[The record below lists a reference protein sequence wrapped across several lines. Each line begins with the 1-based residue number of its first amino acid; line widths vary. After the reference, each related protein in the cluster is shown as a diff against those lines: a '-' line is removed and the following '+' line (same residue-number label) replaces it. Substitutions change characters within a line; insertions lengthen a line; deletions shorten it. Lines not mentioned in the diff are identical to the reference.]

1 MRNKIIESG
10 KIAIMNT
17 PTVVSNLISSIS
29 PAIKH
34 FWQRSSLLSLY
45 WFNIFTKHF
54 KITILKLQL
63 FLDFILKQLDKAI
76 DMLATH
82 PLLDRIESRLDD
94 IIADCN
100 RAKTSVQQSASY
112 EKAILYVQL
121 TRINK
126 PIGILL
132 LLWPT
137 LIALWIAAQGIPDMS
152 VLFVF
157 VTGVFLMRSAGCA
170 INDYADR
177 HIDGKVKRT
186 NQRPLA
192 TGRISEREALMV
204 FASLSAMAFILVLFM
219 NTLTI
224 LMSLIGVLLAIS
236 YPFMKRYHYLPQVHL
251 GAAFGWSAPMAY
263 TAQANEVTAVTWLLF
278 LATVLWA
285 TAYDTMYAMVDYD
298 DDIKIGVK
306 STAVL
311 FGNQDKLIIG
321 IIQALLILDLM
332 LIGHRAE
339 LSGFYYLG
347 VTGASLFAVY
357 QQYLIKDRE
366 REHCFQAFLN
376 NNWFGMVLFIG
387 VILDYQFSG
396 VT

>member
-1 MRNKIIESG
+1 MDTSTTLSNFAASVLPKIKSYWQQSARLLQKTFAVIFDQS
-10 KIAIMNT
+10 KLAFQALLII
-17 PTVVSNLISSIS
+17 SNI
-29 PAIKH
+29 
-34 FWQRSSLLSLY
+34 
-45 WFNIFTKHF
+45 
-54 KITILKLQL
+54 
-63 FLDFILKQLDKAI
+63 ILKQLDKAI
-76 DMLATH
+76 DTLAKH
-82 PLLDRIESRLDD
+82 PLLDTIENRYKN
-94 IIADCN
+94 IIAAFGKKQLSILQATRRN
-100 RAKTSVQQSASY
+100 LFYKKTV
-112 EKAILYVQL
+112 LYAQL
-121 TRINK
+121 TRIDK

-137 LIALWIAAQGIPDMS
+137 LIALWIAAQGMPDYS

-157 VTGVFLMRSAGCA
+157 VTGVILMRSAGCA

-177 HIDGKVKRT
+177 HIDGKVERT
-186 NQRPLA
+186 NLRPLA
-192 TGRISEREALMV
+192 TGKITEKEALLV
-204 FASLSAMAFILVLFM
+204 FASLSATAFILVLFM

-224 LMSLIGVLLAIS
+224 MMSFIGVFLAAS

-263 TAQANEVTAVTWLLF
+263 AAQANEVTAVTWLIF

-321 IIQALLILDLM
+321 IIQILLLLDLI

-339 LSGFYYLG
+339 LSGFYFTG
-347 VTGASLFAVY
+347 VAAAALFAVY
-357 QQYLIKDRE
+357 QQYLIKDRK
-366 REHCFQAFLN
+366 RELCFKAFLN
-376 NNWFGMVLFIG
+376 NNWFGMALFIG
-387 VILDYQFSG
+387 VFLDYQFAE
-396 VT
+396 VV

>member
-1 MRNKIIESG
+1 MVTPSSHTGILSTLLPKL
-10 KIAIMNT
+10 NT
-17 PTVVSNLISSIS
+17 FWQQSKALLQRLFKTISSQV
-29 PAIKH
+29 A
-34 FWQRSSLLSLY
+34 LA
-45 WFNIFTKHF
+45 F
-54 KITILKLQL
+54 KTMHLVIL
-63 FLDFILKQLDKAI
+63 FLLKQIDKTIDYLAEHPVLDKLEASYQN
-76 DMLATH
+76 LKN
-82 PLLDRIESRLDD
+82 D
-94 IIADCN
+94 IKQHLHSA
-100 RAKTSVQQSASY
+100 QQSNSFK
-112 EKAILYVQL
+112 KARLYAQL
-121 TRINK
+121 TRVDK

-137 LIALWIAAQGIPDMS
+137 LIALWIAAKGFPDPL

-157 VTGVFLMRSAGCA
+157 VMGVFLMRSAGCA

-186 NQRPLA
+186 TQRPLA
-192 TGRISEREALMV
+192 TGKISEKEALLV
-204 FASLSAMAFILVLFM
+204 FASLSLLAFILVLFM

-224 LMSLIGVLLAIS
+224 VMSLGGVLLAAS

-263 TAQANEVTAVTWLLF
+263 AAQANEVTTVTWLIF
-278 LATVLWA
+278 LATILWA

-311 FGNQDKLIIG
+311 FGNQDRLIIG
-321 IIQALLILDLM
+321 MIQILLVLNLL

-339 LSGFYYLG
+339 LSGFYYSG
-347 VTGASLFAVY
+347 VAGASLFAVY

-366 REHCFQAFLN
+366 RDLCFKAFLN
-376 NNWFGMVLFIG
+376 NNWFGMVIFAG
-387 VILDYQFSG
+387 VFLDFQFADL
-396 VT
+396 V